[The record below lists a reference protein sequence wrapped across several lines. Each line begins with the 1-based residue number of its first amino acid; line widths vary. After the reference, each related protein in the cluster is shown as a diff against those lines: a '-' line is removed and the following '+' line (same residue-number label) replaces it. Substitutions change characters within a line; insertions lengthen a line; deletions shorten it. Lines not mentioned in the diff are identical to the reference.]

1 MNEILDELRWRGLIA
16 QSTDLAA
23 LEEALSSGPVTYYCG
38 FDPTGPSLHHGHLVQ
53 LVLLRH
59 LQQAGHRAIALVG
72 GATGMIGD
80 PRMSGERTMNTK
92 DVVAEWTDRL
102 KAQVSRFLDFD
113 GDNPALLVNNLDW
126 TAPLSAIDFLR
137 EIGKHYRLGTMLAKD
152 TVARRL
158 ASDDG
163 ISFTEFSYQIL
174 QGMDYLELYRRYG
187 CTLQTGGND
196 QWGNLLSGVD
206 LIHRVEG
213 ESVHVLTTPLI
224 TKADGTKFGK
234 TEGGAV
240 WLAPDLMSPYAFYQF
255 WLNAADADVIDWL
268 KTFTFLSRA
277 EIEELAEQVQ
287 TAPQARAAQRTLA
300 REVTALVHG
309 AEATERVEAASAALF
324 GSGDLQTLDAATLT
338 DAVAELPH
346 GAITP
351 GESTAVD
358 ALVATGLEKGRKAA
372 RRVIDSGGA
381 YLNNVKVTD
390 ADAVLT
396 ADDLL
401 AGDLALVRRGR
412 KSLAVVTTEA
422 PSGAAPAPGA

>member
-1 MNEILDELRWRGLIA
+1 MNEILDELRWRGLIS

-92 DVVAEWTDRL
+92 DVVAEWTERL
-102 KAQVSRFLDFD
+102 KAQVSRFLDFG
-113 GDNPALLVNNLDW
+113 GDNPAQLVNNLDW

-158 ASDDG
+158 DSEDG

-206 LIHRVEG
+206 LIHRTEG
-213 ESVHVLTTPLI
+213 QSVHVLTTPLI

-240 WLAPDLMSPYAFYQF
+240 WLAPDMMSPYAFYQF
-255 WLNAADADVIDWL
+255 WLNAADADAIAWL

-277 EIEELAEQVQ
+277 QIDELAEQIQ
-287 TAPQARAAQRTLA
+287 TNPKARAAQRTLA

-309 AEATERVEAASAALF
+309 TEATERVEAASAALF
-324 GSGDLQTLDAATLT
+324 GGGDLAALHPATLT
-338 DAVAELPH
+338 DAVAELPR
-346 GAITP
+346 GGITP

-372 RRVIDSGGA
+372 RRVIESGGA
-381 YLNNVKVTD
+381 YLNNVKVADPD
-390 ADAVLT
+390 AAIT
-396 ADDLL
+396 GSDLL
-401 AGDLALVRRGR
+401 PGDLALVRRGR
-412 KSLAVVTTEA
+412 KSLAVVTAGA
-422 PSGAAPAPGA
+422 PSANPAEPSA

>member
-23 LEEALSSGPVTYYCG
+23 LQEALASGPVTYYCG

-53 LVLLRH
+53 LILLRH

-92 DVVAEWTDRL
+92 DVVAEWTERL
-102 KAQVSRFLDFD
+102 KAQVSRFLDFG
-113 GDNPALLVNNLDW
+113 GDNPAQLVNNLDW

-152 TVARRL
+152 TVARRPD
-158 ASDDG
+158 SEDG

-174 QGMDYLELYRRYG
+174 QGMDFLELYRRYG

-213 ESVHVLTTPLI
+213 QSVHVLTTPLI

-240 WLAPDLMSPYAFYQF
+240 WLAPDMMSPYAFYQF

-277 EIEELAEQVQ
+277 EIEALAEEVA
-287 TAPQARAAQRTLA
+287 TNPKARAAQRTLA
-300 REVTALVHG
+300 REVTTLVHG
-309 AEATERVEAASAALF
+309 PDATERVEAASTALF
-324 GSGDLQTLDAATLT
+324 GGGDLHGLDPVTLA
-338 DAVAELPH
+338 DAVAEL
-346 GAITP
+346 GRGVITP

-372 RRVIDSGGA
+372 RRVIDAGGA

-390 ADAVLT
+390 ADAVISP
-396 ADDLL
+396 DDLL
-401 AGDLALVRRGR
+401 PGGLLLVRRGR
-412 KSLAVVTTEA
+412 KSLAVASDAEPGGA
-422 PSGAAPAPGA
+422 DQSGT

>member
-23 LEEALSSGPVTYYCG
+23 LQEALASGPVTYYCG

-53 LVLLRH
+53 LILLRH

-92 DVVAEWTDRL
+92 DVVAEWTERL

-137 EIGKHYRLGTMLAKD
+137 DIGKHYRLGTMLAKD

-158 ASDDG
+158 ASEDG

-174 QGMDYLELYRRYG
+174 QGMDFLELYRRYG

-213 ESVHVLTTPLI
+213 QSVHVLTTPLI

-240 WLAPDLMSPYAFYQF
+240 WLAPDMMSPYAFYQF

-277 EIEELAEQVQ
+277 EIEALAEEVA
-287 TAPQARAAQRTLA
+287 TNPKARAAQRTLA
-300 REVTALVHG
+300 REVTTLVHG
-309 AEATERVEAASAALF
+309 PDATERVEAASTALF
-324 GSGDLQTLDAATLT
+324 GGGDLHGLDPVTLA
-338 DAVAELPH
+338 DAVAEL
-346 GAITP
+346 GRGVITP

-372 RRVIDSGGA
+372 RRVIDAGGA

-390 ADAVLT
+390 ADAVISP
-396 ADDLL
+396 DDLL
-401 AGDLALVRRGR
+401 PGGLLLVRRGR
-412 KSLAVVTTEA
+412 KSLAVASDAEPGGA
-422 PSGAAPAPGA
+422 DQSGT